1 MKINTLSKFGFL
13 AVTAFF
19 AGSASLMA
27 STISFSGTLPNP
39 NALFEVQFTLSTAS
53 NLTLL
58 TSSWAA
64 GNFDPVLWLF
74 DSTGTTQL
82 AKNDDTGVGNNDS
95 TISLPSFAAGTY
107 LAVVTSFD
115 QHWCVANTICNGT
128 VYGNTGWSYNGNF
141 FGRGTGYALSITA
154 TAANTPTT
162 NSSEVITNP
171 TEVFATP
178 EPASAGLLI
187 AGGAVLGWLRFRR
200 SRKIA

>member
-1 MKINTLSKFGFL
+1 MRINTMSKFGFL
-13 AVTAFF
+13 AVTAFL

-39 NALFEVQFTLSTAS
+39 NALFEVQFTLGTAS
-53 NLTLL
+53 DLTLQ

-74 DSTGTTQL
+74 DSTGATQL
-82 AKNDDTGVGNNDS
+82 AKNDDTSVSNKDS
-95 TISLPSFAAGTY
+95 TISLTGFAAGTY
-107 LAVVTSFD
+107 LAVVSSFD
-115 QHWCVANTICNGT
+115 QHWCVANTVCNGT

-141 FGRGTGYALSITA
+141 FGRGTGYALSIAA

-162 NSSEVITNP
+162 NSSGVITNAP
-171 TEVFATP
+171 QAFATP